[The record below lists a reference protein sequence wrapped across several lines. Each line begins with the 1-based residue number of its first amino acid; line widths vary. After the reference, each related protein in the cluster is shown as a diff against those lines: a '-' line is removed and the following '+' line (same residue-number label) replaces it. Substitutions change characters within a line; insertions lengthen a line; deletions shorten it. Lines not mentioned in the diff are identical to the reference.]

1 MKTLNKKQ
9 QLRIFKRDKNLA
21 LYFFYCF
28 IDFIFL
34 LFRIA
39 FLWLFPIIVVAIV
52 FLFIVICKVDTSF
65 ESSLSWGLFA
75 ACSAF
80 FAIAISVILAVY
92 SANKK
97 YFKKNALSLFGSYKL
112 FGSVDLMVVGVLNVL
127 NIVIAFVS
135 TIVESKYSNLYS
147 LSSILYTLIIIVV
160 AVVLMSKNNKKKY
173 LRYLKNS
180 GVLKKKRRSNR
191 MDQNY
196 VFIVSHPKV
205 SKLGEKL
212 WFIRDLSQYV
222 HDSSAA
228 DYFKAPYE
236 YKDKNLFVN
245 IELLAVYFSECSKY
259 ISTDMDIVRLM
270 TLIRSINNTLIDFLI
285 KEKEFDILKDLLE
298 SLLIF
303 SAYSLL
309 SERIYNVVLC
319 SKELEIT
326 DFKND
331 LEYGKYLLSL
341 NRSLKNINELWLEV
355 LNCFVKVKDL
365 KPKSNQVV
373 QELQKQ
379 YSPVYEHLKEKKRNT
394 TNKD

>member
-1 MKTLNKKQ
+1 M
-9 QLRIFKRDKNLA
+9 
-21 LYFFYCF
+21 
-28 IDFIFL
+28 
-34 LFRIA
+34 
-39 FLWLFPIIVVAIV
+39 
-52 FLFIVICKVDTSF
+52 FIVLCKVDISF
-65 ESSLSWGLFA
+65 EPSLSWGLFA

-222 HDSSAA
+222 HDSSIT
-228 DYFKAPYE
+228 DYFKDPYE

-245 IELLAVYFSECSKY
+245 IELPTVYFSECSKY
-259 ISTDMDIVRLM
+259 IRTDMDIVRLV

-298 SLLIF
+298 SLLVF

-309 SERIYNVVLC
+309 NERIYNVVLC
-319 SKELEIT
+319 NKELEIT

-341 NRSLKNINELWLEV
+341 NESLKNINELWLEV

-365 KPKSNQVV
+365 KPKSNQIV

-379 YSPVYEHLKEKKRNT
+379 YSPVYEQLKEIKKRNT